1 MCTRCQGKFEL
12 QDQYE
17 ARLLK
22 MVDLLAVSD
31 YEGAFAVTDATWA
44 EIGHLDIDN
53 WLHRSLL
60 ADRAMVREKQ
70 GQLADA
76 LELLNAR
83 LALPFDEPSEQ
94 ASTFLAGALLLHRFD
109 KTVEARVYM
118 SAAIV
123 CLKQSYARAAL
134 PCILRWLDT
143 GDVEIF
149 RGRHDFVVSAVH
161 AYGLEPPLEL
171 ANDTFEVLDWVKRNN
186 PLASA

>member
-1 MCTRCQGKFEL
+1 
-12 QDQYE
+12 
-17 ARLLK
+17 
-22 MVDLLAVSD
+22 MVDLLAARD
-31 YEGAFAVTDATWA
+31 YEGAIAVIDATWA

-94 ASTFLAGALLLHRFD
+94 ASSFLAGALLLYQFD
-109 KTVEARVYM
+109 KLVEARVYM

-123 CLKQSYARAAL
+123 CLKQSYVRAAL

-143 GDVEIF
+143 GDVEVF
-149 RGRHDFVVSAVH
+149 RGRHEFVVSAVR
-161 AYGLEPPLEL
+161 AYGLEPPLAL
-171 ANDTFEVLDWVKRNN
+171 LNDTLGILDWVKRNN